1 MCGLC
6 FLICLGVFYTQS
18 EAYLGECPCELEK
31 NVCST
36 LGNVFL
42 LTRSHL
48 SLSSGGGK
56 RSSRLCSSVCGT
68 ALRAGAARL
77 CGGALPARAP
87 ATLTAAVLRAG
98 GLGATWG
105 AQLPQGRV
113 SVLDAGAHP
122 LGVQLTWG
130 TSRSSEKVLCF
141 CAPQKN
147 MLSEKKVQNIVYLCH
162 HSE

>member
-77 CGGALPARAP
+77 CGGGPTCARPGHANSRSPARRGPGRDVGGAAAARPRLRTGCRSPSSRGP
-87 ATLTAAVLRAG
+87 AH
-98 GLGATWG
+98 LGNKQVFRKG
-105 AQLPQGRV
+105 FMF
-113 SVLDAGAHP
+113 
-122 LGVQLTWG
+122 
-130 TSRSSEKVLCF
+130 LC
-141 CAPQKN
+141 PP
-147 MLSEKKVQNIVYLCH
+147 KKIC
-162 HSE
+162 